1 MNIYR
6 RVLKLVKPYWAVLT
20 VSIITSLIYVALN
33 STSIWL
39 TASFTKVLFP
49 ATSDTETSQVMPVVP
64 EKGKGS
70 INDTLKN
77 YTDRLILRDTPLE
90 SLRAL
95 CLIIFITFLL
105 KNIFLYIKNVSVGF
119 VQLRMIND
127 VRNKLYERLHDL
139 SLSYFNRKRSGE
151 ITSIIM
157 NDVNAMRNSFT
168 ISFDKLLVEPI
179 NILVFM
185 VLLFIIS
192 WQLALLAVVILPVSA
207 FIISKIGKSI
217 RRKSLRSSRQIAGI
231 MAILDETLQGM
242 RVVKAFAME
251 KFEIERFRNE
261 NRKYF
266 NLVFR
271 RKKLREFSSPINEVF
286 GVFIG
291 VLLLWFGGSLVL
303 TGKGIDAEDFVRFA
317 VMLFAIMNPIK
328 SLTNVSMEMQEGL
341 ASAQRVFFLA

>member
-70 INDTLKN
+70 LNDTLKN

-95 CLIIFITFLL
+95 CLIIFLTFLL
-105 KNIFLYIKNVSVGF
+105 KNVFLYIKNVSVGF

-151 ITSIIM
+151 ITSIY
-157 NDVNAMRNSFT
+157 
-168 ISFDKLLVEPI
+168 
-179 NILVFM
+179 
-185 VLLFIIS
+185 S
-192 WQLALLAVVILPVSA
+192 WTYV
-207 FIISKIGKSI
+207 
-217 RRKSLRSSRQIAGI
+217 
-231 MAILDETLQGM
+231 
-242 RVVKAFAME
+242 
-251 KFEIERFRNE
+251 
-261 NRKYF
+261 
-266 NLVFR
+266 
-271 RKKLREFSSPINEVF
+271 
-286 GVFIG
+286 
-291 VLLLWFGGSLVL
+291 
-303 TGKGIDAEDFVRFA
+303 
-317 VMLFAIMNPIK
+317 
-328 SLTNVSMEMQEGL
+328 
-341 ASAQRVFFLA
+341 